1 MAMSP
6 EITRITTDC
15 TVGGLKAE
23 GGRRL
28 QLLAVCLLPIL
39 TISPILSAQSVSS
52 ALTENVVLVMLD
64 GVRWQEVFGGADS
77 MLISRKPGGV
87 SDTAASRKAFWRPAS
102 DVRRRA
108 LMPFLWDT
116 IAAKGQIFGNVNKG
130 SVDRTVNTYWFSYP
144 GYSETLTG
152 VFDSAVNSND
162 YPPNPNP
169 TVFEWL
175 NGFPEFHDSVAAFGS
190 WEAFDRIFNQQRA
203 GFPVFSAWQSPW
215 DTTDTD
221 PAHATVARLYGSLL
235 RYWDGEVWDGLMQQA
250 VLQYVRDRQPRLLFV
265 GYGETDE
272 WAHAGRYDL
281 VLQSL
286 HNADGYIA
294 ELWATL
300 QSMPQYRGHTTLIV
314 TTDHGRGSGPA
325 GWKDHWSDV
334 EGSGN
339 IWLAIM
345 GPDTPALG
353 ERSNVPE
360 IRQAQVAAT
369 IARLLGKDFRV
380 FRKEAWPALGTVEG
394 SR

>member
-1 MAMSP
+1 MTP
-6 EITRITTDC
+6 ELAVRPSIR
-15 TVGGLKAE
+15 
-23 GGRRL
+23 
-28 QLLAVCLLPIL
+28 LAVCLLPIL
-39 TISPILSAQSVSS
+39 PISPILPILSAQ
-52 ALTENVVLVMLD
+52 TTNVVVVMID

-87 SDTAASRKAFWRPAS
+87 DDTAAIRAAFWRSTPDA
-102 DVRRRA
+102 RRHA
-108 LMPFLWDT
+108 LMPFLWDSV
-116 IAAKGQIFGNVNKG
+116 AARGQIFGNVGKG
-130 SVDRTVNTYWFSYP
+130 SVDHTVNTYWFSYP

-175 NGFPEFHDSVAAFGS
+175 SGFPEFHDSVAAFGS
-190 WEAFDRIFNQQRA
+190 WEAFDRIFNEQRA
-203 GFPVFSAWQSPW
+203 GFPVYSAWQSPW
-215 DTTDTD
+215 DTTDAD

-235 RYWDGEVWDGLMQQA
+235 RYWPGEVWDGLMQQA
-250 VLQYVRDRQPRLLFV
+250 VLQYVRERQPRLLFV
-265 GYGETDE
+265 GYGESDE

-281 VLQSL
+281 VLRSL

-300 QSMPQYRGHTTLIV
+300 QSLPQYRGHTTLII
-314 TTDHGRGSGPA
+314 TTDHGRGSGPS

-334 EGSGN
+334 KGSGY
-339 IWLAIM
+339 IWLAMM

-360 IRQAQVAAT
+360 LRQAQVAAT
-369 IARLLGKDFRV
+369 IAKLLGKDFRE
-380 FRKEAWPALGTVEG
+380 FRKDAAEAVEG

>member
-1 MAMSP
+1 MMVLS
-6 EITRITTDC
+6 
-15 TVGGLKAE
+15 V
-23 GGRRL
+23 
-28 QLLAVCLLPIL
+28 LPVL
-39 TISPILSAQSVSS
+39 SVPSVLSAQSAPSAPS

-87 SDTAASRKAFWRPAS
+87 SDTVAIRKAFWRSAS
-102 DVRRRA
+102 DVRRRT

-116 IAAKGQIFGNVNKG
+116 VAARGQIYGNVQKG
-130 SVDRTVNTYWFSYP
+130 SVDHTINTYWFSYP

-162 YPPNPNP
+162 FPANPNP

-190 WEAFDRIFNQQRA
+190 WEAFDRIFNEERA

-215 DTTDTD
+215 DTTDAN
-221 PAHATVARLYGSLL
+221 PAHATIARLYGSML
-235 RYWDGEVWDGLMQQA
+235 RYWDGEVWDGLMQEA
-250 VLQYVRDRQPRLLFV
+250 VLQYVRERQPRLLFV
-265 GYGETDE
+265 GYGESDE

-300 QSMPQYRGHTTLIV
+300 QSMPQYRGHTTLII
-314 TTDHGRGSGPA
+314 TTDHGRGSGPT

-334 EGSGN
+334 EGSGY
-339 IWLAIM
+339 IWLAMM

-353 ERSNVPE
+353 ERSTVPE
-360 IRQAQVAAT
+360 LRQAQVAAT
-369 IARLLGKDFRV
+369 IAGLLGKDFRA
-380 FRKEAWPALGTVEG
+380 FRKEAAGALG
-394 SR
+394 RD